1 MELKALSDVMLTNAV
16 ARFAGEKVFLKG
28 ETLKDL
34 LKNALVYEN
43 LYRNKELFDEF
54 YKKLLWWFDFYRENR
69 ENRQEVRRQLEAIA
83 LWLEKKVLCGGEPEI
98 VEGEVINYEE
108 EKNLLNLLK
117 VSEFEL
123 QSGEIK
129 KKKIKLVGKSKRFI
143 GLRKVAVRNSTFGGD
158 FEVDTQRVEEYE
170 SHAQKPE
177 LYEVFKEN
185 RLTEVVN
192 HFSRKVLEADKEF
205 FADRGYSDIVRR
217 LEDIEAESGE
227 RLVRVNY
234 HAGVLPFGAE
244 LFIYERIEKGKG
256 RKEEH
261 HLSEIFK
268 AITELGFASELFKET
283 REITVDRHPLGW
295 LMFV

>member
-1 MELKALSDVMLTNAV
+1 MQLKALSDVMLTNAV
-16 ARFAGEKVFLKG
+16 ARFEGGSVALKA

-34 LKNALVYEN
+34 VKNALIYEN

-54 YKKLLWWFDFYRENR
+54 YKKLLWWLEFYRENR
-69 ENRQEVRRQLEAIA
+69 ENRDEVKRQLSAIA

-117 VSEFEL
+117 VEDFKL
-123 QSGEIK
+123 TQGEVK
-129 KKKIKLVGKSKRFI
+129 KKKIKLVGKAKRFI
-143 GLRKVAVRNSTFGGD
+143 GLRKVAVKGSTFEGT
-158 FEVDTQRVEEYE
+158 FEVDQPKVEEYE
-170 SHAQKPE
+170 RHAQKPE
-177 LYEVFKEN
+177 LYGVFKEN
-185 RLTEVVN
+185 RLEEVIN

-234 HAGVLPFGAE
+234 KGGVLPFGAE
-244 LFIYERIEKGKG
+244 LFAYERIEKGKG

-268 AITELGFASELFKET
+268 TVTELNLSSELFKET
-283 REITVDRHPLGW
+283 REITADRYPLGW
-295 LMFV
+295 LKFE